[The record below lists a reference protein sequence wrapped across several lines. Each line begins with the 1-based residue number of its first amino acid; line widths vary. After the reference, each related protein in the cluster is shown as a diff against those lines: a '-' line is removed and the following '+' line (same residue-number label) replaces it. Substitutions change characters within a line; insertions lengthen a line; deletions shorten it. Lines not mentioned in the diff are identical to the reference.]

1 MGRLRASK
9 LDLTTWLV
17 LIASW
22 GLGFQSC
29 VDEEYLI
36 SAHAP
41 ETGHRI
47 TEKKTL
53 SRHRLRKLGWLHC
66 LCFVFGR
73 KYFPFNLKNNMTFE
87 NIYSHLLHLFRSSFP
102 SLPCAHAVSATR
114 SLHLLGA
121 QERGQET
128 TTLATARM
136 PYPRWEVLF
145 RSVFPDWL
153 WLNFRGHKKKR
164 GTVLQIDD
172 HWQS

>member
-29 VDEEYLI
+29 F
-36 SAHAP
+36 
-41 ETGHRI
+41 
-47 TEKKTL
+47 TL
-53 SRHRLRKLGWLHC
+53 SRHRLQKLGWLHC

-73 KYFPFNLKNNMTFE
+73 KYFPFNLTNNMAFE
-87 NIYSHLLHLFRSSFP
+87 NIYSHLSHLLGSTFP

-114 SLHLLGA
+114 SLHWLRA

-128 TTLATARM
+128 TTLATTRM

-153 WLNFRGHKKKR
+153 WLNLRFKNDILLLTGVTRRSEAPYSK
-164 GTVLQIDD
+164 
-172 HWQS
+172 